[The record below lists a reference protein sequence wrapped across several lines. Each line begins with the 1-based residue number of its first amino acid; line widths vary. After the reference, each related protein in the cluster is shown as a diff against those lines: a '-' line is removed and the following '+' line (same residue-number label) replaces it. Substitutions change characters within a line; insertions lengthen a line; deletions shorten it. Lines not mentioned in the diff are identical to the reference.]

1 MNEKC
6 VQIIPSL
13 SNVLSP
19 YKADLGALETIIT
32 TDVENHKK
40 PLIVFARAGNNR
52 FYVFLTII
60 LMLIIFISGAHVT
73 GQMDDI
79 VNLKELC
86 SKHNIWLHL
95 SGDNLSGLAL
105 TTFKTKVF

>member
-1 MNEKC
+1 
-6 VQIIPSL
+6 
-13 SNVLSP
+13 
-19 YKADLGALETIIT
+19 
-32 TDVENHKK
+32 
-40 PLIVFARAGNNR
+40 
-52 FYVFLTII
+52 
-60 LMLIIFISGAHVT
+60 MLIFFILGAHVT

-105 TTFKTKVF
+105 TTFKTNVFYIIIAKIIFKVFTYLLFFHF

>member
-1 MNEKC
+1 
-6 VQIIPSL
+6 
-13 SNVLSP
+13 
-19 YKADLGALETIIT
+19 
-32 TDVENHKK
+32 
-40 PLIVFARAGNNR
+40 
-52 FYVFLTII
+52 
-60 LMLIIFISGAHVT
+60 MLIFFISGAHVT

-105 TTFKTKVF
+105 TTFKTKVFYIIIAIIILRVFTNLLFFHF

>member
-13 SNVLSP
+13 SNVLCP

-32 TDVENHKK
+32 TDIENNRK
-40 PLIVFARAGNNR
+40 PLIVFARAGNK
-52 FYVFLTII
+52 FGLYLSYTI
-60 LMLIIFISGAHVT
+60 LMLIYFISGAHVT